1 MEREGETEGRTEDQA
16 GRLEAASADDGKV
29 ERSTPAR
36 SQTVVWTSD
45 TPQRPGDFPTNLS
58 SSESSV
64 WLGSRTY
71 EKRSER
77 IGRSLDGHHREFCQ
91 S

>member
-16 GRLEAASADDGKV
+16 GRLEAASGDDGEV
-29 ERSTPAR
+29 DRSTPSR

-45 TPQRPGDFPTNLS
+45 KQQRPGGSPTNLS

-64 WLGSRTY
+64 WQGSRTY
-71 EKRSER
+71 GKRSER
-77 IGRSLDGHHREFCQ
+77 IGRS
-91 S
+91 

>member
-16 GRLEAASADDGKV
+16 GRLEAGSGYDGKV
-29 ERSTPAR
+29 ERSKPAR

-45 TPQRPGDFPTNLS
+45 IQQPPGGSPTNLS

-64 WLGSRTY
+64 WQGSRTY

-77 IGRSLDGHHREFCQ
+77 IGRS
-91 S
+91 

>member
-16 GRLEAASADDGKV
+16 GRLEAASADDGEG

-45 TPQRPGDFPTNLS
+45 IPQRPGVLPQIFRRQ
-58 SSESSV
+58 
-64 WLGSRTY
+64 SR
-71 EKRSER
+71 RF
-77 IGRSLDGHHREFCQ
+77 GRAVEHMRNALRG
-91 S
+91 